1 MPHRTARTPFAVALF
16 GPAGEQRRWSGGR
29 RVDIGEDHRARLASR
44 CGVVVFDVP
53 AEDELV
59 FELE

>member
-1 MPHRTARTPFAVALF
+1 MC
-16 GPAGEQRRWSGGR
+16 
-29 RVDIGEDHRARLASR
+29 EDHRARLASR

>member
-1 MPHRTARTPFAVALF
+1 LSFLRA
-16 GPAGEQRRWSGGR
+16 
-29 RVDIGEDHRARLASR
+29 DIGEDHRDRLASR

-53 AEDELV
+53 AGDELV